1 MLQSEKIKES
11 EKIMA
16 DTTFK
21 DILSHELLL
30 QNLVEKM
37 GFTSPTPIQVAV
49 AKTIA
54 EGRNLFAGAKTG
66 SGKTVAFLAPLSQ
79 RILNDEIRNILVL
92 APTRELVLQIDEEAA
107 KLLDGQSKAVPVA
120 LYGGVPIDPQVLVIK
135 HHKPRIFI
143 GTPGR
148 IIDFSTEGVL
158 PFGEIDAVV
167 LDEADRMCDMGFAPQ
182 VTDIL
187 EMCVNSKQV
196 LMFSATLPPELTT
209 MMNRYCADPVRI
221 QVDAADKSSETIKH
235 QVLFCRRRTKLPK
248 LKALLLKESYVGVIF
263 TRTRLGA
270 DQIFREV
277 RPSIKEIGILHAGYG
292 MNDREK
298 TIRAFRDEKINL
310 LVATDVASRGLDI
323 NHLNAVIQYDPPES
337 LEDYIH
343 RSGRSGRA
351 GRTGLS
357 ILFIEEDNPD
367 QLRFFE
373 ELKKKVKFDILDANP
388 SSNSSNELKTT
399 KTSAPLTQAAKKVPI
414 SPPKVKDAGLAKSWK
429 ARAIETSKYW
439 LRVLFKG

>member
-1 MLQSEKIKES
+1 
-11 EKIMA
+11 
-16 DTTFK
+16 
-21 DILSHELLL
+21 
-30 QNLVEKM
+30 
-37 GFTSPTPIQVAV
+37 
-49 AKTIA
+49 
-54 EGRNLFAGAKTG
+54 
-66 SGKTVAFLAPLSQ
+66 
-79 RILNDEIRNILVL
+79 
-92 APTRELVLQIDEEAA
+92 
-107 KLLDGQSKAVPVA
+107 
-120 LYGGVPIDPQVLVIK
+120 
-135 HHKPRIFI
+135 
-143 GTPGR
+143 
-148 IIDFSTEGVL
+148 
-158 PFGEIDAVV
+158 
-167 LDEADRMCDMGFAPQ
+167 
-182 VTDIL
+182 
-187 EMCVNSKQV
+187 
-196 LMFSATLPPELTT
+196 
-209 MMNRYCADPVRI
+209 VRI

-373 ELKKKVKFDILDANP
+373 ELKKKVKFDVLDADP
-388 SSNSSNELKTT
+388 SSSSSKEPKNMK
-399 KTSAPLTQAAKKVPI
+399 SPPSLTQAAKKLPK
-414 SPPKVKDAGLAKSWK
+414 SPSKAKEAGPTSSWK
-429 ARAIETSKYW
+429 ARAIAKTKYW